1 MLEKCTF
8 AVYIEMVEQHK
19 TIIMELKDERPVV
32 VGIGEVVLDCYPEKI
47 LGGAPLIFA
56 YHAVK
61 TRCKGV
67 IISAVGNDEDS
78 NSIKNQV
85 IDKGVIPVFNTVRDK
100 PSGTVNVKG
109 DSKNP
114 EYDIEKDAA
123 WTEIKYSEENK
134 EDIEKLKNEA
144 SAIYF
149 GTLASSCGGTSQN
162 TIDEFL
168 KSASDNKDIK
178 GFIKDGFLDK
188 SKNILLKIFDIN
200 LRSDKDGNKLYSDKL
215 INKYINECNVLKV
228 NKTELVDLCAIAGIR
243 ENDSDKAG
251 EALMNKYDNLEI
263 LILTKR
269 EEGSTILW
277 RDSNMEG
284 IFCQS
289 IRIRLKPKHTVGAGD
304 AMVGAFVGELL
315 NGESIQIAYTKAV
328 QRANLVCNDEKKN
341 SMPEFNGKDFFFSFS
356 KNDNVV
362 VDLFYNKFTENKK
375 YTVFKFNQDILPGE
389 KSGISIPDA
398 INNCHV
404 FVFFSSS
411 EANESDNVITEINIA
426 KENHKNIII
435 VKLDDSHYPE
445 SLKDLEP
452 IQYEIF
458 ELYQKLHDENYSVF
472 QQLDDIYKKI
482 IEYYNKCNRG

>member
-1 MLEKCTF
+1 
-8 AVYIEMVEQHK
+8 
-19 TIIMELKDERPVV
+19 MELKDERPVV
-32 VGIGEVVLDCYPEKI
+32 VGIGEVVMDCYENGTSK

-56 YHAVK
+56 YHAAK

-67 IISAVGNDEDS
+67 IISAVGNEDD

-85 IDKGVIPVFNTVRDK
+85 NDNNIKNQVINKGVIPVFNTVGDK
-100 PSGTVNVKG
+100 PSGTVEVKG
-109 DSKNP
+109 DLDKP
-114 EYDIEKDAA
+114 EYDINTNAA
-123 WTEIKYSEENK
+123 WTEIKSTEENEKCLNDLSK
-134 EDIEKLKNEA
+134 EAKA
-144 SAIYF
+144 VYF
-149 GTLASSCGGTSQN
+149 GTLASSCGGSSKDMIDKFIEDVSNGKTTQN
-162 TIDEFL
+162 I
-168 KSASDNKDIK
+168 
-178 GFIKDGFLDK
+178 IKDGFLDQH
-188 SKNILLKIFDIN
+188 NNVLLKIFDVN
-200 LRSDKDGNKLYSDKL
+200 LRQDNKDKEHITTEQTSV
-215 INKYINECNVLKV
+215 INDYIKKCNVLKI
-228 NKTELVDLCAIAGIR
+228 NKKELKLLHKNAQITETD
-243 ENDSDKAG
+243 DDKAG
-251 EALMNKYDNLEI
+251 EMLMEQFGNVQI

-269 EEGSTILW
+269 EEGSTIFW

-304 AMVGAFVGELL
+304 AMVGTFVGELL